1 MNQPFYQTRYEIDP
15 TLECFGDFDKS
26 RALCLKHCA
35 LRLRCAIEQDHMLR
49 MEMFEDW
56 MAFRD
61 DTSII
66 H

>member
-1 MNQPFYQTRYEIDP
+1 MNHPRYQTRFEIDP
-15 TLECFGDFDKS
+15 ILECFGDFDKT

-35 LRLRCAIEQDHMLR
+35 LRLRCAIEQDQLMR

-61 DTSII
+61 DTLKI